1 MRKVLIANRGEIAV
15 RVTRTCREAGL
26 ETVAVYSEADRAAPH
41 VRLADEAYPLGPSPS
56 RDSYLRIDKILDV
69 AKKSG
74 ADAVHPGYGFLSERP
89 DFARACEDARLI
101 FIGPPAS
108 SMEAMGVK
116 TSARQRMERA
126 GVPVVPGTQEPI
138 ADAVEALE
146 VARGIGFPVMLKAA
160 AGGGGKGMKRIE
172 REEDF
177 PGAFAAAKRES
188 LSAFGDD
195 RVYLE
200 KFVTKPRHIEI
211 QIFADAHG
219 HCVYLGERECSVQRR
234 QQKVIEESP
243 SALVDEPM
251 RRKMGQMAVR
261 AALAVGY
268 VGAGT
273 VECLVDADRNFYFL
287 EMNTRLQVEHPVTE
301 LVTGL
306 DLVRWQ
312 LLVAQGESLPAEQEQ
327 IVRRGHAIEARVYAE
342 DPTRNFLPA
351 PGRIEHLR
359 LPGGPGVRN
368 DSGVAQGFTVPIFYD
383 PMISKLCAWHETRE
397 LAIRRL
403 RYALSEYV
411 VKGITTNVTYLKRV
425 LDLPEFRAGDYDTS
439 LLARNH
445 EQLTRPPGDGLDELA
460 LAAAAIFQLRQDE
473 QRSRQVALSGA
484 SASGE
489 RSPWR
494 ELGRQAALRRGGL

>member
-15 RVTRTCREAGL
+15 RVIRTCREAGL
-26 ETVAVYSEADRAAPH
+26 KTVAVFSDADRTAPH
-41 VRLADEAYPLGPSPS
+41 VRLADEAFHLGASPS
-56 RDSYLRIDKILDV
+56 RESYLCLDKLLAV
-69 AKKSG
+69 AKKAG

-89 DFARACEDARLI
+89 DFARACRDAGLT
-101 FIGPPAS
+101 FIGPSPE

-116 TSARQRMERA
+116 TSARQRMEEA
-126 GVPVVPGTQEPI
+126 GVPVVPGTRAPL
-138 ADAVEALE
+138 ADAAEALRI
-146 VARGIGFPVMLKAA
+146 ARELGFPVMLKAA

-172 REEDF
+172 REDELLA
-177 PGAFAAAKRES
+177 AFAAAQRES

-211 QIFADAHG
+211 QIFADQHG

-251 RRKMGQMAVR
+251 RRKMGEMAVK

-273 VECLVDADRNFYFL
+273 IECLVDADRHFYFL

-312 LLVAQGESLPAEQEQ
+312 LLVAQGETLPLEQEQ

-342 DPTRNFLPA
+342 DPTCDFRPA
-351 PGRIEHLR
+351 PGRIEQLR
-359 LPGGPGVRN
+359 QPGGPGIRN
-368 DSGVAQGFTVPIFYD
+368 DSGVAAGFTVPIFYD

-403 RYALSEYV
+403 RRALSEYV
-411 VKGITTNVTYLKRV
+411 VKGITTNITYLKRV
-425 LDLPEFRAGDYDTS
+425 LELPEFRAGDYDTS
-439 LLARNH
+439 LLPRNH
-445 EQLTRPPGDGLDELA
+445 ELLVRPPDDGLDELA
-460 LAAAAIFQLRQDE
+460 LAAAAIYQLQQDE
-473 QRSRQVALSGA
+473 QRAKTVALPGASGA
-484 SASGE
+484 SE
-489 RSPWR
+489 RSAWR
-494 ELGRQAALRRGGL
+494 DLGRRATLGQP